1 MSVRV
6 YPDVNTT
13 SASNRPASNRPVN
26 APIHRQGQDVDS
38 VDQLSSV
45 ILLGL
50 AVVGAIA
57 ADLLLWLVL

>member
-13 SASNRPASNRPVN
+13 TASNRPAN
-26 APIHRQGQDVDS
+26 APIHRQGQDVDG

-45 ILLGL
+45 VLLGL